1 MPIEDGV
8 RFEDCNYKSSFGNL
22 HLVRSL
28 NDPFSLSKRC
38 VKEALKD
45 VNPNASKEIDSFFL
59 YVPANLSH
67 VQLSWKMTS
76 KHYSQEG
83 ILSID
88 VHAQFTDSYEVSDE
102 QKIIIED
109 YIVSK

>member
-1 MPIEDGV
+1 MQNLIATTSEVVHYIASQAVHYNPLQEV
-8 RFEDCNYKSSFGNL
+8 HSS
-22 HLVRSL
+22 RYWQ
-28 NDPFSLSKRC
+28 
-38 VKEALKD
+38 
-45 VNPNASKEIDSFFL
+45 FL

-83 ILSID
+83 ILSIG
-88 VHAQFTDSYEVSDE
+88 VHAQFKDSYEESDE

>member
-1 MPIEDGV
+1 M
-8 RFEDCNYKSSFGNL
+8 RFEDCDFKSTFSNL
-22 HLVRSL
+22 HMVRSL

-38 VKEALKD
+38 VQEALKD
-45 VNPNASKEIDSFFL
+45 VNPNASKGIDSFFL
-59 YVPANLSH
+59 YVPANLPH

-88 VHAQFTDSYEVSDE
+88 VHAQFKDSYEESDE